1 MGMIMKTSKL
11 VVVMVVA
18 VTRIIEQNTY
28 GDDLVQL
35 GHILFAWSRS
45 SLLRGFCPAINAQAF
60 GRVGSNVNSG
70 GGWDGVLVF
79 EVIPSRGRR
88 SRRWLRSQRG
98 DGGETRVLM
107 HYERLV

>member
-1 MGMIMKTSKL
+1 
-11 VVVMVVA
+11 MVVA
-18 VTRIIEQNTY
+18 AAVMITEKSTY

-45 SLLRGFCPAINAQAF
+45 SLLRGFCPAINDQAF

-98 DGGETRVLM
+98 DGRETRVLM

>member
-1 MGMIMKTSKL
+1 MKMGMITKTARL
-11 VVVMVVA
+11 VVMVVA
-18 VTRIIEQNTY
+18 AAVMITEKSTY

-98 DGGETRVLM
+98 DGGETRVLEKM
-107 HYERLV
+107 G